1 MVLHLSCM
9 LEGSKFQF
17 ETPSHAAALRNGDTN
32 THIMQD
38 SWTALHPAG
47 SEIVMAVYATAYFR
61 LLWTCAAYIN
71 VPLRLGAWRN
81 LLSG

>member
-1 MVLHLSCM
+1 
-9 LEGSKFQF
+9 
-17 ETPSHAAALRNGDTN
+17 
-32 THIMQD
+32 MQD

-61 LLWTCAAYIN
+61 LLWTCAAYIS